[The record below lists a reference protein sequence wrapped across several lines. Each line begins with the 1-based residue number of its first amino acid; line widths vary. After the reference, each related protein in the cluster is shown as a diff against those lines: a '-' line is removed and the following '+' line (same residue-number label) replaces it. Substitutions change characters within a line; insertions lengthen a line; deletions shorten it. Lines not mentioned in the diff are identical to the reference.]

1 MAGTPGDEPGRN
13 RAGDLGDAWQWGL
26 EASRLM
32 GERLLDL
39 YSEVGKSAF
48 TPFGRDGS
56 DDLRQIR
63 IDMERW
69 VDLSVE
75 LFDRAFVIMRRLG
88 ENGDHDG
95 ASDTVSLVG
104 SAGTSCVGELWVH
117 NVADSERNPP
127 AFRCAGLTSFEGDRI
142 AGSEVRFDVDQGPL
156 NGQTSRKVYVVVAVP
171 SSTAPGIYHGQI
183 LSEASPDAAVALRVD
198 VREGCSD
205 E

>member
-13 RAGDLGDAWQWGL
+13 GASDLGEAWQWGL
-26 EASRLM
+26 DGSRLM

-39 YSEVGKSAF
+39 YSEVGDAAF
-48 TPFGRDGS
+48 TRFGRTGS
-56 DDLRQIR
+56 DDVRRIR

-88 ENGDHDG
+88 ENGDHG
-95 ASDTVSLVG
+95 NASDAVALVG
-104 SAGTSCVGELWVH
+104 SAGETCVGELWVH
-117 NVADSERNPP
+117 NVADSERTPP

-142 AGSEVRFDVDQGPL
+142 AGSEVRVDVDNGPL
-156 NGQTSRKVYVVVAVP
+156 DGQTSRKVYVVVAIP
-171 SSTAPGIYHGQI
+171 SSTAPGIFHGQI
-183 LSEASPDAAVALRVD
+183 LSEASLDTAVALRVD
-198 VREGCSD
+198 VRDGRSD